1 MNRYARL
8 SKFGAGFAQR
18 AKAVRRKPGSTWHL
32 DGMFMTLCGEPY
44 LLWRAVDEHGAELDV
59 LVQKRRDKA
68 AARAHVGEPEQHLV
82 GRLEKQAA
90 PQTSR

>member
-44 LLWRAVDEHGAELDV
+44 LLWRAG
-59 LVQKRRDKA
+59 RRA
-68 AARAHVGEPEQHLV
+68 WR
-82 GRLEKQAA
+82 
-90 PQTSR
+90 